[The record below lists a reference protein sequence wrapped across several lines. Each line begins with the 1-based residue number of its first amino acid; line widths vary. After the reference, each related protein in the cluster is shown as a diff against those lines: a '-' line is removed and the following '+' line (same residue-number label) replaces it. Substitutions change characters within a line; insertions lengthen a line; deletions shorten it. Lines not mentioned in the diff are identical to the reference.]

1 MRGRHAGSSGE
12 LRILH
17 IACKTNSL
25 TIAAPFE
32 HSGSSVER
40 RPR

>member
-1 MRGRHAGSSGE
+1 MRGRHAGSLGK

-17 IACKTNSL
+17 IGCKTNSL
-25 TIAAPFE
+25 IIAALLE